1 MPPRPTWKGYLK
13 VSLVN
18 IPVKVYPA
26 TEASATISFNQLHAE
41 CQTRINQKKWCSKCE
56 REVTSAEVVK
66 GYEFEKG
73 RWVVMTDEDIAKV
86 RTESTKVI
94 NLVQFAGD
102 DEIDPMYVD
111 RAYYLVPDGA
121 MATDAYAVMRDGMQG
136 KVGVGKVAIHGRESL
151 VAVKPH
157 KQGLVMY
164 TLHHAAEIRTIDQI
178 DELREVRGKVEP
190 GRDEAGQAGHREL
203 RGRAR
208 ISPTTRTS
216 TRKGCKQIIDAK
228 VAGEE
233 FVAPAEEAPPKVV
246 DLMEALRRSL
256 DQVSAGKKKTAKVEE
271 AVGGEDAR
279 RKPQKNERHLEH
291 GNEGCVG
298 RRTESEDQKAKAASR
313 SHSTSRE
320 MCCARRL
327 SGIAAALR
335 SQRPEQPHPLR
346 RRIAQPVGRREPDER
361 ENRDDP
367 DVVGQRRALV
377 PPEEGP
383 PEQPRRRRTWTASA
397 SS

>member
-73 RWVVMTDEDIAKV
+73 RWVVMSDEDIAKV

-178 DELREVRGKVEP
+178 DELREVRGKVNAAEMKLAKQVIDSFA
-190 GRDEAGQAGHREL
+190 GDLDLADYKDEYQEGL
-203 RGRAR
+203 
-208 ISPTTRTS
+208 
-216 TRKGCKQIIDAK
+216 KQIIDAK

-233 FVAPAEEAPPKVV
+233 FVAPVEEAPPKVV
-246 DLMEALRRSL
+246 DLMEALRKSL
-256 DQVSAGKKKTAKVEE
+256 DQVSSGKKKTTKVVEATAAK
-271 AVGGEDAR
+271 GS
-279 RKPQKNERHLEH
+279 K
-291 GNEGCVG
+291 
-298 RRTESEDQKAKAASR
+298 KAAKKR
-313 SHSTSRE
+313 K
-320 MCCARRL
+320 
-327 SGIAAALR
+327 
-335 SQRPEQPHPLR
+335 
-346 RRIAQPVGRREPDER
+346 
-361 ENRDDP
+361 
-367 DVVGQRRALV
+367 
-377 PPEEGP
+377 
-383 PEQPRRRRTWTASA
+383 AS
-397 SS
+397 

>member
-26 TEASATISFNQLHAE
+26 TESSATISFNQLHAE

-56 REVTSAEVVK
+56 REISSAEVVK

-102 DEIDPMYVD
+102 DQIDPMYVD
-111 RAYYLVPDGA
+111 RAYYLVPDGP

-178 DELREVRGKVEP
+178 DELREVRGKVGPAEMKLAKQVIESFEGP
-190 GRDEAGQAGHREL
+190 LDLADYKDEYQEGLQ
-203 RGRAR
+203 
-208 ISPTTRTS
+208 
-216 TRKGCKQIIDAK
+216 QIIDAK
-228 VAGEE
+228 VSGEE

-256 DQVSAGKKKTAKVEE
+256 DQVSTGKKKTASAKVV
-271 AVGGEDAR
+271 AKPAAR
-279 RKPQKNERHLEH
+279 KRK
-291 GNEGCVG
+291 
-298 RRTESEDQKAKAASR
+298 AS
-313 SHSTSRE
+313 
-320 MCCARRL
+320 
-327 SGIAAALR
+327 
-335 SQRPEQPHPLR
+335 
-346 RRIAQPVGRREPDER
+346 
-361 ENRDDP
+361 
-367 DVVGQRRALV
+367 
-377 PPEEGP
+377 
-383 PEQPRRRRTWTASA
+383 
-397 SS
+397 

>member
-26 TEASATISFNQLHAE
+26 TESSGTISFNQLHNE
-41 CQTRINQKKWCSKCE
+41 CRTRIKQKRWCETCDT
-56 REVTSAEVVK
+56 EVAHADIVK

-73 RWVVMTDEDIAKV
+73 RWVVVDDEDIAKV

-94 NLVQFAGD
+94 NLVQFAAE

-136 KVGVGKVAIHGRESL
+136 KVGVGKVAIHGREYL

-164 TLHHAAEIRTIDQI
+164 TLHHAAEIRTIEMI
-178 DELREVRGKVEP
+178 DELREVRGKVSPAEMKLARQVIESFE
-190 GRDEAGQAGHREL
+190 GELNLADYKDEYQEGLQ
-203 RGRAR
+203 
-208 ISPTTRTS
+208 
-216 TRKGCKQIIDAK
+216 QIIDAK

-233 FVAPAEEAPPKVV
+233 IVAPAEEAPPKVV

-256 DQVSAGKKKTAKVEE
+256 DTVSAGKKKTAKVQEE
-271 AVGGEDAR
+271 A
-279 RKPQKNERHLEH
+279 
-291 GNEGCVG
+291 
-298 RRTESEDQKAKAASR
+298 KAKKATGPKIVAAKS
-313 SHSTSRE
+313 
-320 MCCARRL
+320 
-327 SGIAAALR
+327 AAKKR
-335 SQRPEQPHPLR
+335 K
-346 RRIAQPVGRREPDER
+346 
-361 ENRDDP
+361 
-367 DVVGQRRALV
+367 
-377 PPEEGP
+377 
-383 PEQPRRRRTWTASA
+383 AS
-397 SS
+397 

>member
-26 TEASATISFNQLHAE
+26 TEASATISFNQLHVT
-41 CQTRINQKKWCSKCE
+41 CQTRINQKKWCPKCDC
-56 REVTSAEVVK
+56 EVTSAEVVK

-73 RWVVMTDEDIAKV
+73 RWVVLSDEDIAKV

-111 RAYYLVPDGA
+111 KAYYLVPDGA
-121 MATDAYAVMRDGMQG
+121 MATDAYAVMRDGMEG

-178 DELREVRGKVEP
+178 DELREVRGKVNPAEMKLAKQVIESFA
-190 GRDEAGQAGHREL
+190 GELNLADYRDEYQEGL
-203 RGRAR
+203 
-208 ISPTTRTS
+208 
-216 TRKGCKQIIDAK
+216 KQIIQAK
-228 VAGEE
+228 VSGEE

-271 AVGGEDAR
+271 ATAEKTPKKVAKK
-279 RKPQKNERHLEH
+279 RK
-291 GNEGCVG
+291 
-298 RRTESEDQKAKAASR
+298 AS
-313 SHSTSRE
+313 
-320 MCCARRL
+320 
-327 SGIAAALR
+327 
-335 SQRPEQPHPLR
+335 
-346 RRIAQPVGRREPDER
+346 
-361 ENRDDP
+361 
-367 DVVGQRRALV
+367 
-377 PPEEGP
+377 
-383 PEQPRRRRTWTASA
+383 
-397 SS
+397 